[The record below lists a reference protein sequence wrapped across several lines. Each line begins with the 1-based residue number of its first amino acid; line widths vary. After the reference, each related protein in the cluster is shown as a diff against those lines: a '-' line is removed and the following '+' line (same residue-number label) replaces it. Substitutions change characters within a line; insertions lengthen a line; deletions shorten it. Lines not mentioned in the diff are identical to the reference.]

1 MSYML
6 MVSQIIGLD
15 MKRTLD
21 TFQIEED
28 IFFVLIFSCNLFFF
42 FQQKSFSLRS
52 FFFLA
57 LLSNLEMDIL
67 LVIYTLGRLNILA

>member
-1 MSYML
+1 
-6 MVSQIIGLD
+6 

-28 IFFVLIFSCNLFFF
+28 IFFVLIFGCNLFFF
-42 FQQKSFSLRS
+42 FHQKSFSLRS

-57 LLSNLEMDIL
+57 LLSDLEMDIL